1 MYVYGAA
8 YAGGLAADNAI
19 GDAGRRYDLNALPR
33 VTFTDPQVASVGLTE
48 EQVRASGRKVKT
60 SVLPLDQVPAAIAA
74 RNTKG
79 LIKLVAEE
87 ETGKL
92 LGAHVLAAEA
102 GEIIQETTLAIRF
115 GLRVHVR
122 HPLRLGF
129 GEIGRAHV

>member
-79 LIKLVAEE
+79 LIKLVAEA

-102 GEIIQETTLAIRF
+102 GESK
-115 GLRVHVR
+115 
-122 HPLRLGF
+122 
-129 GEIGRAHV
+129 IGRASCRERVCQDVKISVVTVAIKTK